1 MINEAKLPSSKD
13 ELMSK
18 MPEYEKL
25 YKDFCH
31 RQSLKKSLANGP
43 KTTLGKKSIYNK
55 QLDVVKF
62 VLEDELQFYL
72 NSG

>member
-1 MINEAKLPSSKD
+1 MINETSLPTSKD
-13 ELMSK
+13 ELISK

-31 RQSLKKSLANGP
+31 RQSLKKSLPNGP

-55 QLDVVKF
+55 QLNAVKF
-62 VLEDELQFYL
+62 VSKDEVQFYL

>member
-1 MINEAKLPSSKD
+1 MINETNFPSSKD

-25 YKDFCH
+25 YKDYCH
-31 RQSLKKSLANGP
+31 RQSLKKSLTNGP
-43 KTTLGKKSIYNK
+43 KPTLGKKSIYNK
-55 QLDVVKF
+55 QLNVVKF